1 MSMGKKGTYRTVDD
15 DYSDFNPRR
24 VNEEIRSLLRVSVSL
39 MQ

>member
-1 MSMGKKGTYRTVDD
+1 MSMGKKGTYRPVDD
-15 DYSDFNPRR
+15 DSDFNSRR